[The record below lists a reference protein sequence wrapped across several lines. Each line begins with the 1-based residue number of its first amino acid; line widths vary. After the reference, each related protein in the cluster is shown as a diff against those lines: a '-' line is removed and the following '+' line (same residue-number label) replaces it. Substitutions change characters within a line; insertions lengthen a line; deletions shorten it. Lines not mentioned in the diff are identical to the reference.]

1 MLIVAPNTVLNPAA
15 LETRRVPKKLF
26 RRVAILPRRAPAGTW
41 ARIFF
46 DTQILRYLGALAPFL
61 VAMAIWPRLAFPI
74 AQAPILMV
82 LLVGLVEMKVLRLSD
97 AARRDVIDEDAA
109 ARALD
114 TLRFRAT
121 RILSRIAAKRGLS
134 EGDLHLVVE
143 QSELARVAPL
153 TLVSVQR
160 GGPQAE
166 VLALDAAEQA
176 MLRDELFAEGLDERT
191 LQRANL
197 REDVFLRDVAFAA
210 EGVSAHARLA
220 ALMEAAPAER
230 APA

>member
-1 MLIVAPNTVLNPAA
+1 
-15 LETRRVPKKLF
+15 
-26 RRVAILPRRAPAGTW
+26 
-41 ARIFF
+41 
-46 DTQILRYLGALAPFL
+46 
-61 VAMAIWPRLAFPI
+61 
-74 AQAPILMV
+74 MV
-82 LLVGLVEMKVLRLSD
+82 LLVGLVEMKMLRLSD

-121 RILSRIAAKRGLS
+121 RILSRIAARRGLS

-210 EGVSAHARLA
+210 EGVSARARLA

>member
-26 RRVAILPRRAPAGTW
+26 RRVAILPRRAGPAAW
-41 ARIFF
+41 ARILF
-46 DTQILRYLGALAPFL
+46 DAQLLRYLGALAPF
-61 VAMAIWPRLAFPI
+61 VAAMLIWPRLAFPI

-82 LLVGLVEMKVLRLSD
+82 LLVGVVEMKVLRLS
-97 AARRDVIDEDAA
+97 ASARKDVIDEDDA

-121 RILSRIAAKRGLS
+121 RILSRIAARRGLS
-134 EGDLHLVVE
+134 EGKLHLVVE
-143 QSELARVAPL
+143 QSELARVVPL

-160 GGPQAE
+160 AGPGAE
-166 VLALDAAEQA
+166 VLALDTSEQE
-176 MLRDELFAEGLDERT
+176 MLRAELFAEGLDERT
-191 LQRANL
+191 LHRANL
-197 REDVFLRDVAFAA
+197 REDVFLRDVGFAA

-220 ALMEAAPAER
+220 ALMDAAPAREV
-230 APA
+230 PA